1 LILKSIWSKRYTQ
14 INEFERYLHE
24 NNIKVIKLFLHI
36 SKDEQKRKLE
46 ERMRN
51 PLKQWKITESDIT
64 EPNYYEQYMEAYEH
78 MKKLCGNVVQNGLH
92 GI

>member
-1 LILKSIWSKRYTQ
+1 
-14 INEFERYLHE
+14 
-24 NNIKVIKLFLHI
+24 LHI

-64 EPNYYEQYMEAYEH
+64 EPTYYEQYMEAYEEA
-78 MKKLCGNVVQNGLH
+78 LGNVVLNGLH